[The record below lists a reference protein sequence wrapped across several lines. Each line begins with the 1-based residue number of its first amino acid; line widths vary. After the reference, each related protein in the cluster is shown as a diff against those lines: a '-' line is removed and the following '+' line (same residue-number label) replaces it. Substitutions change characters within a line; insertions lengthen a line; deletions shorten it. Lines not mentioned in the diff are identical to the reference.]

1 MIGSYGEL
9 VLVLVQRFY
18 MVKPCP
24 KEMKCDVE
32 VNYLLVLDFE
42 LYHPLHVCS
51 VLFQLCHPLMCGSV
65 VMQFKLGLGA

>member
-1 MIGSYGEL
+1 MIGSYGQL

-32 VNYLLVLDFE
+32 VNYLLVLDLNRTIPSMFVQYYFSFVI
-42 LYHPLHVCS
+42 L
-51 VLFQLCHPLMCGSV
+51 
-65 VMQFKLGLGA
+65 